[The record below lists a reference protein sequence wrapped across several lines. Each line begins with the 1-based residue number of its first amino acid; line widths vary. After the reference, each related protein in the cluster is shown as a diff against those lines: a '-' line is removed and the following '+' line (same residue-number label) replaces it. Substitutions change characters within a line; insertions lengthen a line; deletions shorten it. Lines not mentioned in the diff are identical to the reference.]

1 MGDSVQETGKA
12 WYEDLA
18 ELWALPVFS
27 SPGPL
32 SNLQGYLSTPLLL
45 TLA

>member
-12 WYEDLA
+12 WYEGLA

-27 SPGPL
+27 